1 MLSER
6 PSQPIGTPLHYATL
20 TGLSDLVKFLVIEF
34 SPDVNAQSFLDEVT
48 ALHLASRNGHA
59 EDARVLSEHG
69 SDMDAQARDGQIA
82 LHWAS
87 RIGQVEV
94 VRMLLKHGASTS
106 AGNVDELTPLHLAS
120 RREGPLQVH

>member
-82 LHWAS
+82 LHSAN
-87 RIGQVEV
+87 V
-94 VRMLLKHGASTS
+94 STL
-106 AGNVDELTPLHLAS
+106 VTIIQY
-120 RREGPLQVH
+120 R